1 MVGQGSISGRDR
13 DFSLHHRVQTG
24 SGAHKASY
32 PKGTMG
38 SFLWGKAA
46 GAWSSPSSNAEVKNA

>member
-46 GAWSSPSSNAEVKNA
+46 GA